1 MKEIA
6 LKASLQRSVARI
18 ALATSLLAALLLPVH
33 AATPKDA
40 FIIAADISSMITLD
54 PAAINESIT
63 ASTMRSVCDA
73 LIELDDDDA
82 TKLVPG
88 IAESWNVS
96 ADGSTYT
103 FKIRQGIKFPSG
115 NPVTAEDAVWSIKR
129 TLKLNLANAQRLRE
143 WDITAQ
149 NVDDVVK
156 VVDAHTLTIKPTR
169 PWSPG
174 LFPFAFSDFRNAAV
188 LDRVT
193 IMKHEVGGDLGRK
206 WLATNTA
213 CVGPFR
219 VTVWRP
225 QEILTLERNDDYFGR
240 KATMRRLIV
249 RHTPESGAQR
259 LMLEKG
265 DIDMAAD
272 IDPAEYAALEKN
284 PNVWL
289 QSTPSLAI
297 NYFMLNMKDPKF
309 RNPKVAEAFRY
320 LIDYEGLESTLLM
333 NDAKVRQS
341 PVPVGV
347 FGALP
352 ANYKPFRL
360 DIARAKKL
368 LAEAGYPDGFAAEV
382 IVLNSFPSVD
392 LALHLQANAAKVGV
406 KLKLTQMIGSQ
417 LFQRARARNFE
428 IYMAG
433 YGFNYPDAN
442 NMMLRHA
449 YNPDNSDES
458 KNTLSVAW
466 RASWDPGQWMNDTI
480 RAAQTER
487 DQKKRLE
494 MYQELQRRH
503 MATSPLIYLFQR
515 QSVNVLNRNVKSLK
529 RNLIATNYATVE
541 KR

>member
-1 MKEIA
+1 MSR
-6 LKASLQRSVARI
+6 ASFTVR
-18 ALATSLLAALLLPVH
+18 LASAWLTGLLAAMPMAST
-33 AATPKDA
+33 AATPKDT
-40 FIIAADISSMITLD
+40 FVIAANISAMITLD
-54 PAAINESIT
+54 PANINESIT
-63 ASTMRSVCDA
+63 AGMMRSVCDA

-88 IAESWNVS
+88 LAESWTLS
-96 ADGSTYT
+96 PDGSTYT
-103 FKIRQGIKFPSG
+103 LKIRRGMKFPSG
-115 NPVTAEDAVWSIKR
+115 NPVSAEDAVWSIKR
-129 TLKLNLANAQRLRE
+129 TIKLNLANAQRLRE
-143 WDITAQ
+143 WDINAK
-149 NVDDVVK
+149 NVDEVVK
-156 VVDAHTLTIKPTR
+156 LVDSHTMTITPPR
-169 PWSPG
+169 PWAPG
-174 LFPFAFSDFRNAAV
+174 LFPFALSDFRNASV
-188 LDRVT
+188 LDRAT
-193 IMKHEVGGDLGRK
+193 ILKHEVDGDMGRK
-206 WLATNTA
+206 WLTTNTA

-219 VTVWRP
+219 ITTWRP
-225 QEILTLERNDDYFGR
+225 QEILILERNDEYFGR
-240 KATMRRLIV
+240 KATMRRMIV

-265 DIDMAAD
+265 DIDMAMN
-272 IDPAEYAALEKN
+272 IDPAEYPALEKN
-284 PNVWL
+284 PNVRM
-289 QSTPSLAI
+289 QYSPSLGI
-297 NYFMLNMKDPKF
+297 NFFMFNMKDPRFK
-309 RNPKVAEAFRY
+309 NPKLFEAFRY
-320 LIDYEGLESTLLM
+320 LIDYEGLEQTLLK
-333 NDAKVRQS
+333 NDARVRQS

-352 ANYKPFRL
+352 ESHKPYRL

-368 LAEAGYPDGFAAEV
+368 LAEAGHPDGFSAEL

-392 LALHLQANAAKVGV
+392 LAQHLQANAEKIGV
-406 KLKLTQMIGSQ
+406 KLKITQMIGSQ

-449 YNPDNSDES
+449 YNPDNSDAA

-466 RASWDPGQWMNDTI
+466 RASWDPGQWINDTI

-503 MATSPLIYLFQR
+503 MATSPLIYMFQG
-515 QSVNVLNRNVKSLK
+515 QSVNVLHKNVKMLK

-541 KR
+541 KQ

>member
-1 MKEIA
+1 MDTF
-6 LKASLQRSVARI
+6 LRRRVARI
-18 ALATSLLAALLLPVH
+18 TLASLLLVGLMPVH

-63 ASTMRSVCDA
+63 AGTMRSVCDA

-82 TKLVPG
+82 TRLVPG
-88 IAESWNVS
+88 IAENWTVS

-103 FKIRQGIKFPSG
+103 LKIRRGIKFPSG

-129 TLKLNLANAQRLRE
+129 TLRLNLANAQRLRE
-143 WDITAQ
+143 WDITAK

-156 VVDAHTLTIKPTR
+156 LVDSHTLTLTPPR
-169 PWSPG
+169 AWSPG
-174 LFPFAFSDFRNAAV
+174 LFPFALADFRNASV
-188 LDRVT
+188 LDRLTV
-193 IMKHEVGGDLGRK
+193 MKHEVDGDLGRK
-206 WLATNTA
+206 WLTTNTA

-219 VTVWRP
+219 VTAWRP
-225 QEILTLERNDDYFGR
+225 QEILTLERNEEYFGR

-249 RHTPESGAQR
+249 RHTPESGSQR

-265 DIDMAAD
+265 DIDMAMN

-289 QSTPSLAI
+289 QYSPSLGI
-297 NYFMLNMKDPKF
+297 NYFMFNMKDPKF
-309 RNPKVAEAFRY
+309 RNPKLFEAFRY
-320 LIDYEGLESTLLM
+320 LIDYEGLEHTLLK
-333 NDAKVRQS
+333 NHAKVRQS

-352 ANYKPFRL
+352 ESHKPFRL

-368 LAEAGYPDGFAAEV
+368 LAEAGHPNGFSAEL

-392 LALHLQANAAKVGV
+392 LAQHLQANAEKVGV
-406 KLKLTQMIGSQ
+406 KLKITQMIGSQ

-449 YNPDNSDES
+449 YNPDNSDEA

-466 RASWDPGQWMNDTI
+466 RASWDPGKWINDTI
-480 RAAQTER
+480 HAAQTER

-494 MYQELQRRH
+494 MYHELQRRH
-503 MATSPLIYLFQR
+503 MATSPLIYMFQG
-515 QSVNVLNRNVKSLK
+515 QSVNVLHRNVMMLK